1 MAGEWSKLACSLA
14 DTSSEMASW
23 VQPLEQRRRA
33 QQHLRRTSS
42 KSRHRCHR
50 VVLLLEGS
58 EPMMY
63 DLDLTVVLT
72 AAGIVAP
79 GAVYVWS
86 KDPDRRARAWS
97 LLKLLFER

>member
-1 MAGEWSKLACSLA
+1 M
-14 DTSSEMASW
+14 
-23 VQPLEQRRRA
+23 
-33 QQHLRRTSS
+33 
-42 KSRHRCHR
+42 
-50 VVLLLEGS
+50 VLLLEGS